1 MNLKH
6 TAVLFLTLVVSST
19 ACAQKTSPDSGSS
32 SSSNPSEGEH
42 SSSILGTLIPS
53 PSKDR
58 ILGEILKGVL
68 ENYHIT
74 KKKLDDTVSKNALT
88 LYIERI
94 DYGKQFLTRKDVS
107 KLNEFKND
115 LDNEVSDGKLRI
127 IDVTAAIMKKRIPMI
142 EKHVEALLKK
152 DFDFNKKESLET
164 DSKKRKF
171 VGSEDELKERW
182 RKMIKYE
189 VLVQYLD
196 LIDEQNGDGKSSDK
210 VKKKKEKKTAK
221 KEKKLTDKELRKSAK
236 EKVTKRYARVFK
248 RLADERRSDQL
259 DKFYNSVAKVYDPHT
274 HYFVPEE
281 KEDFDIDMSGKLEGI
296 GALLREEGSYIKVE
310 RIIPGSA
317 SWKGKELKAED
328 IILGVSQDNKE
339 FVDIVDMGIRDAVKL
354 IRGKK
359 DTPVYLRVKKPEGI
373 TAVIK
378 IIRDQVI
385 LEESYVKGTILES
398 KKLGTKIGYI
408 NVPKFYRD
416 FQDQNGR
423 NSSDD
428 VKAEL
433 VKLNKTDA
441 KAVILDLRNNG
452 GGALVDATLMGGL
465 FIEKGPIVQVK
476 RTGSPDVKYD
486 TDGKVYWD
494 KPLVVLINRFS
505 ASASEIVAAAMKDYK
520 RAVIIGSSEQTH
532 GKGTVQVILDL
543 NDFLA
548 SPVISQKIGQIGAVK
563 VTSDMFYRINGMS
576 TQFRGV
582 TPDIELPDQYGFL
595 DSGEKSLDYAIPY
608 AEVEAVE
615 FNPWKK
621 STYNLSTLKSNS
633 AKRVKESKVFKQITE
648 SVKWSKERKELTE
661 RSLTLAEMKKFRDE
675 AQVISDKYEK
685 LIDEA
690 HGEKAKEDIQVTSMK
705 ELKTK
710 ASKERFEEFKEGLQ
724 KDPVIE
730 ESLYVIQ
737 DIIKSKK

>member
-6 TAVLFLTLVVSST
+6 TGILFLTLVVSL
-19 ACAQKTSPDSGSS
+19 SS
-32 SSSNPSEGEH
+32 FGQDKSSDKEGEQ

-74 KKKLDDTVSKNALT
+74 KKKLDDTVSKNAMK

-94 DYGKQFLTRKDVS
+94 DYGKQFLTRSDVNA
-107 KLNEFKND
+107 LNKYKND
-115 LDNEVSDGKLRI
+115 LDDEVSEGKLKI
-127 IDVTAAIMKKRIPMI
+127 VDVTAKILKKRIPVI

-152 DFDFNKKESLET
+152 DFDFDKKENFET
-164 DSKKRKF
+164 DAKKRKF
-171 VGSEDELKERW
+171 VGSEDELKELW

-196 LIDEQNGDGKSSDK
+196 LVDEQNDDGKSKD
-210 VKKKKEKKTAK
+210 KKKKEKKTAK

-236 EKVTKRYARVFK
+236 EKVAKRYARVFK
-248 RLADERRSDQL
+248 RLSEERRSDQL

-359 DTPVYLRVKKPEGI
+359 DTPVYLRVKKPEGV

-385 LEESYVKGTILES
+385 LEESYVKGSVLES
-398 KKLGTKIGYI
+398 KKLGTKVGYI

-433 VKLNKTDA
+433 IKLNKTDA

-465 FIEKGPIVQVK
+465 FIDKGPIVQVK
-476 RTGSPDVKYD
+476 RTGAPDVKYD
-486 TDGKVYWD
+486 TDGKTYWD
-494 KPLVVLINRFS
+494 KPLVVLVNRFS
-505 ASASEIVAAAMKDYK
+505 ASASEIVAGAMKDYN
-520 RAVIIGSSEQTH
+520 RGVVIGSSEQTH

-582 TPDIELPDQYGFL
+582 KPDIELPDQYGFL

-608 AEVEAVE
+608 AEVEPVE
-615 FNPWKK
+615 FKPWKK
-621 STYNLSTLKSNS
+621 NNYKLSTLQSKSS
-633 AKRVKESKVFKQITE
+633 KRVKENKVFKQIIE
-648 SVKWSKERKELTE
+648 SVNWSKERKELTE
-661 RSLTLAEMKKFRDE
+661 RSLTLSDMKKFRDE
-675 AQVISDKYEK
+675 AQVMSDKYEK
-685 LIDEA
+685 LIEEA
-690 HGEKAKEDIQVTSMK
+690 HGEKVVEDIQVTS
-705 ELKTK
+705 TK
-710 ASKERFEEFKEGLQ
+710 KLEGKAAEERFEEFREGLQ

-730 ESLYVIQ
+730 ESLLVIQ
-737 DIIKSKK
+737 DMIKS